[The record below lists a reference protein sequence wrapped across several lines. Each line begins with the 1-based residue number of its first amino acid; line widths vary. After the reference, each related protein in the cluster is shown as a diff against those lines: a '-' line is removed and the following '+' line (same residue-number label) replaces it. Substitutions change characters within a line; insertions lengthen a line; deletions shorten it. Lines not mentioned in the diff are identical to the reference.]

1 MTNAAQRLRQFF
13 IGILAVLSLSASPVA
28 ACACSHHA
36 AEPKAQ
42 KSCHSPA
49 PKKHENHGPSTRT
62 PSFCESCL
70 CVQPAIKLSVKAE
83 GFKFKKQAS
92 VLSNGL
98 EETHVRY
105 YRACVETDPAHK
117 SELEPTQFS
126 GSTSSRGPP
135 VS

>member
-1 MTNAAQRLRQFF
+1 MKNAAQRLRQFF

-36 AEPKAQ
+36 AEPEPQ

-49 PKKHENHGPSTRT
+49 PTKHENHGPSATT
-62 PSFCESCL
+62 PSFGESCL
-70 CVQPAIKLSVKAE
+70 CAQPAIKLSVKAE

-92 VLSNGL
+92 VFSNGL
-98 EETHVRY
+98 EETHVLY
-105 YRACVETDPAHK
+105 YPAGVTTDPAHK
-117 SELEPTQFS
+117 SERAPTQFT